1 VVIDA
6 HAHLN
11 IAGPEVD
18 QKELSMLLRR
28 ADAAG
33 IERVVLIGSVIPAG
47 PQPSLEQVRATN
59 EQTMAAV
66 AQHPDRLWGL
76 CYVNPRHGEAART
89 EILRCVRD
97 GPLRGV
103 KLWVAA
109 LASDPTVD
117 VVAETARDLG
127 VTILQHAW
135 DRTDVKPADAS
146 TSADVAELARRYPD
160 LRIQM
165 AHMGGVGYRGLN
177 AVSELSNVWVD
188 TSGAQPIAGLLEYA
202 LQRLGPGRIV
212 FGSDYPVRDFAVKM
226 AAVRAAAMDPAARQ
240 AVWSDNAQRLYGMH
254 GGRR

>member
-1 VVIDA
+1 VIIDA

-18 QKELSMLLRR
+18 QKELSLLLRR

-47 PQPSLEQVRATN
+47 PQPNLEQVRATN

-66 AQHPDRLWGL
+66 AQRPDRLWGL
-76 CYVNPRHGEAART
+76 CYVNPRHGEAARD

-109 LASDPTVD
+109 LASDPTVE
-117 VVAETARDLG
+117 VVAEVARDLG
-127 VTILQHAW
+127 VPILQHAW

-146 TSADVAELARRYPD
+146 TSGDVAELARRYPD

-165 AHMGGVGYRGLN
+165 AHMGGVGYRGMN
-177 AVSELSNVWVD
+177 AVSELANVWVD
-188 TSGAQPIAGLLEYA
+188 TSGAQPVAGLVEYG
-202 LQRLGPGRIV
+202 LRRLGAERIV
-212 FGSDYPVRDFAVKM
+212 FGSDYPVRDFAVKV
-226 AAVRAAAMDPAARQ
+226 AAVRSAGLDPAAGR
-240 AVWSDNAQRLYGMH
+240 AVWSENAQRMYGTR
-254 GGRR
+254 GGAR